1 MHKKTAYGAST
12 AKKRDAIA
20 NMAREEI
27 REKVEM
33 VASADYVLQK
43 RYMSTP
49 PRKIDVYNDGEFD
62 EEGEEVEGGEGNGRD
77 DVDTFRQGQTRVNG
91 HITFT
96 MK

>member
-62 EEGEEVEGGEGNGRD
+62 EEVEGGVGDGRD

>member
-1 MHKKTAYGAST
+1 MCLCLVLNRLNEIIANIRNQLDNLLHKKTAYGAST

-27 REKVEM
+27 REKVNM
-33 VASADYVLQK
+33 VASADYLLQK

-62 EEGEEVEGGEGNGRD
+62 EEVCLSL
-77 DVDTFRQGQTRVNG
+77 T
-91 HITFT
+91 
-96 MK
+96 

>member
-62 EEGEEVEGGEGNGRD
+62 EEGEGGEANGRD

-91 HITFT
+91 HIT
-96 MK
+96 MN